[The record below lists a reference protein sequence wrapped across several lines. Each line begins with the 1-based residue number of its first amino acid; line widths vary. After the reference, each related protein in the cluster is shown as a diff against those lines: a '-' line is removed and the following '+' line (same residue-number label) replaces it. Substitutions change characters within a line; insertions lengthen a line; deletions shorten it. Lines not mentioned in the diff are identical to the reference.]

1 MLWTLSSTN
10 KVNLFNFAILVHF
23 TDFQDEYEAV
33 LIKPVM
39 KDNKKPALVV
49 FSHGGPHTAYT
60 LDFSL
65 YIACFCKLG
74 FAILSGK
81 SSYMQS
87 DATLL
92 DVGCCV
98 RLHSLLSVV

>member
-1 MLWTLSSTN
+1 MHSILNGVDALAVVLWTLSSTN
-10 KVNLFNFAILVHF
+10 KVNFVEFRSTLVHF

-39 KDNKKPALVV
+39 KDNKKPALIV

-65 YIACFCKLG
+65 YQACFCKLG

-81 SSYMQS
+81 
-87 DATLL
+87 
-92 DVGCCV
+92 
-98 RLHSLLSVV
+98 